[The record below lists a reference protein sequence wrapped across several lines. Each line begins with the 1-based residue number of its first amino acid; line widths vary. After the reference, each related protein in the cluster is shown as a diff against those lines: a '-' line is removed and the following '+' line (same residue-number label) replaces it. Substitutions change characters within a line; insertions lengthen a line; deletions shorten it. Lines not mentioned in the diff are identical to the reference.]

1 MTQFYL
7 QLTVVKRNLK
17 LLLKKYLYTPEPI
30 KWDQAYHRCQ
40 NHLNLQ
46 QTPMQLKWK
55 EKEDHEK
62 PVEEKVSDQELKNK
76 DMQSIKAKN

>member
-1 MTQFYL
+1 
-7 QLTVVKRNLK
+7 
-17 LLLKKYLYTPEPI
+17 LLLKKYLSTPEPI

-55 EKEDHEK
+55 EKEDLEK

-76 DMQSIKAKN
+76 DMQSIKAKS